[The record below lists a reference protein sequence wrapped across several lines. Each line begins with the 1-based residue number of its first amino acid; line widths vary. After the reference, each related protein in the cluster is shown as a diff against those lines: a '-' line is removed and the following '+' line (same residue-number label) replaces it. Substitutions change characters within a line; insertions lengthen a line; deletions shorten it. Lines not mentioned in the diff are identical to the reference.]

1 MACSI
6 YEMID
11 LYSKSVQTTPIYTL
25 GCTFFTCYT
34 IFYIL
39 GISYYAINHF
49 IIEWKEKYW
58 KNATEE
64 QVLEELK
71 YIIRK
76 HNECADLDTIESTIA
91 ESINLTKY
99 SQPYRIE
106 CFRQGLK
113 RRVRIL
119 ENV

>member
-1 MACSI
+1 MTLI
-6 YEMID
+6 EIIK
-11 LYSKSVQTTPIYTL
+11 LYITSVQTEP
-25 GCTFFTCYT
+25 CYALFLSFVISYI

-39 GISYYAINHF
+39 GISYYAATHF
-49 IIEWKEKYW
+49 IIEWKIKMWEV
-58 KNATEE
+58 APESQVIEE
-64 QVLEELK
+64 IK

-76 HNECADLDTIESTIA
+76 HNQYANLNTLELIIA

-99 SQPYRIE
+99 NVAYRIE

-113 RRVRIL
+113 ARVKTL